1 MSHDD
6 NSLKILEVLNSGK
19 IRSAEIAR
27 IVGLSVETVRYYL
40 QSLWDEGC
48 IKCSE
53 MGSNDGN
60 TDYVCSLDNKG
71 KAVLEN
77 PALLLASGRETTH
90 QTIFQ
95 GNNSIGFVQSGSGTV
110 SNFSQ
115 NIGRNLDEVT
125 KLIDSL
131 RTTAQSFPEG
141 QREEALVT
149 LDDLQEDLSRPDK
162 QKPERIKIRLDRLL
176 VIAVAIAGIIA
187 GAADFGN
194 NLLELAEKLGVPI
207 EVPQLQPSQHLSAPT
222 SEQQINLGAHGIDI
236 VNAEILRANLTTF
249 ADDWNSP
256 EMSVYDHYDAAREN
270 LKAR

>member
-19 IRSAEIAR
+19 IRSTEIAR
-27 IVGLSVETVRYYL
+27 IVGLSVETVQYYL
-40 QSLWDEGC
+40 KSLCSEGY
-48 IKCSE
+48 IKCVGI
-53 MGSNDGN
+53 GSNCACWLEG
-60 TDYVCSLDNKG
+60 KG

-77 PALLLASGRETTH
+77 PALLVALGRETIY
-90 QTIFQ
+90 QTNFQ
-95 GNNSIGFVQSGSGTV
+95 GNNNIGFVQSGSGTV

-115 NIGRNLDEVT
+115 NIGRNLDEVA

-149 LDDLQEDLSRPDK
+149 LDDLQEDLSHPDK
-162 QKPERIKIRLDRLL
+162 QKPERIKIRLVRLL
-176 VIAVAIAGIIA
+176 VIAGTIAGIVA
-187 GAADFGN
+187 GATDFGN
-194 NLLELAEKLGVPI
+194 NLLELAEKLGVSI
-207 EVPQLQPSQHLSAPT
+207 ESRQLQPSQHLPPPIG
-222 SEQQINLGAHGIDI
+222 EQHINLGAHGIDT
-236 VNAEILRANLTTF
+236 VNAELLRASLMTF

-256 EMSVYDHYDAAREN
+256 EMSIYDHYDAARNN